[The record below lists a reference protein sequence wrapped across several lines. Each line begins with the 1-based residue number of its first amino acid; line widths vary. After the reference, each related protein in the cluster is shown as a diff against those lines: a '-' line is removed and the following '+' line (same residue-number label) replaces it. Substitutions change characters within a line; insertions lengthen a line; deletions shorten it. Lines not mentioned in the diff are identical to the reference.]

1 MKQVIN
7 HKSVA
12 AVVVTYNRIEML
24 KQCIDHLKRQS
35 YKLQRIYVIDNAST
49 EGTYEE
55 FCKKEDI
62 AYYRLAEN
70 EGGSGGFYCGIKK
83 AYEDGYDYIWGMDDD
98 AFPSYDALCKIME
111 QVNRMSKDVCF
122 WSNCDEDI
130 EFKDNVKEVN
140 EWMFVG
146 FFLPRKVVQE
156 VGLPRK
162 DFFIYYDDFEYADR
176 IIKKGY
182 HILKVRD
189 SIITHKSVP
198 EKAIMKIK
206 LGKKIVNVTA
216 VPKQKW
222 RAYYWIRNDILRFPA
237 GDRRKVKAILIRCPR
252 KLGKTILFRPQN
264 IPIVIK
270 GIMHGLEGK
279 SGKYIEP

>member
-49 EGTYEE
+49 DGTYEE

-140 EWMFVG
+140 
-146 FFLPRKVVQE
+146 
-156 VGLPRK
+156 
-162 DFFIYYDDFEYADR
+162 
-176 IIKKGY
+176 
-182 HILKVRD
+182 
-189 SIITHKSVP
+189 
-198 EKAIMKIK
+198 
-206 LGKKIVNVTA
+206 
-216 VPKQKW
+216 
-222 RAYYWIRNDILRFPA
+222 DILRFPA